1 MRYLGGVKIKLHEFV
16 TSALDGSEQSGLHSD
31 NFTSNKMANDITWI
45 ATMATTCE
53 RCEGVAYFASYEE
66 VLPPHYSVLYLPLD
80 AIPHFRFVSVHI
92 GAVYMSVASI
102 NGILDCSLHL
112 SRFGLKILNKL
123 PKS

>member
-1 MRYLGGVKIKLHEFV
+1 VKIKLHAFV
-16 TSALDGSEQSGLHSD
+16 NSALDGSEQSGSHSD
-31 NFTSNKMANDITWI
+31 NFTSNKMANDSTWI
-45 ATMATTCE
+45 AIMATICE

-66 VLPPHYSVLYLPLD
+66 VLSPHYSFLYLLLD

-92 GAVYMSVASI
+92 GAVQMSVASI

-112 SRFGLKILNKL
+112 SWFGLEVLNKH